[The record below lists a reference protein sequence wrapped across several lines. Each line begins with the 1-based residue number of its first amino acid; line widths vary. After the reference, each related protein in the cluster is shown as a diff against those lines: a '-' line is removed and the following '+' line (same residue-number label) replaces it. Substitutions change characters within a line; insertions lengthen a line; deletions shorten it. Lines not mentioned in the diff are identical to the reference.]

1 VLGTGVAAPVAAQTP
16 EAPVRTPAA
25 SLVFA
30 ARAFDRANS
39 LDSARSAYETA
50 AALLPTISDWLWL
63 RAAGVTA
70 DTGTRAR
77 DYASVHT
84 EVARSRIPWTEALA
98 RERTGDFAGAA
109 RAYDSLGLH
118 AEALH
123 ARAASS
129 DTSGHFALCSDIE
142 QFALAHTGGPDA
154 RSALDI
160 GDRICAPLPLD
171 IERVAAVSAAPARA
185 VAAFVRLD
193 SAGPLTPTE
202 RFGYAMALERLH
214 RTADAVKQFTR
225 VTTPAALAHPAMYQR
240 GRTLVAG
247 GDKTGARA
255 VLRRLVAAAPKD
267 TSAGNALALLA
278 DLATDDGNDAG
289 ARAAYLAIA
298 DRFPTSAMASKA
310 RFRLGLIAFVAGRYR
325 AAARAWDGLAITPHA
340 EDAIAAKYWAARAWA
355 AAGDTGAARIRWRAI
370 IAGEPLSYY
379 AGLSG
384 LRLDG
389 RPPVPTLGADTTP
402 PPVGAATDSA
412 LGRSALLT
420 ELGMDV
426 EAKFE
431 TDRVARTTV
440 GTYTDLLATGTAL
453 ARAGDASRGI
463 AFGWRLLA
471 RGDSARTD
479 TRVYRLIFPLR
490 YGDKITADARAASLD
505 PALVAAVIRQE
516 SNFTANAAS
525 PVGARGLMQIMPGIG
540 RDLARSHNVAGPWD
554 PAVLDQPDVN
564 ISLGVAHF
572 ATFLEQEHGIVVR
585 GLAAYNAGPSRVTLW
600 SVRKGTNDPEV
611 FVERIP
617 FTETRDYVRAIM
629 RGRDLYAALYHL

>member
-1 VLGTGVAAPVAAQTP
+1 MSVTAPITAQTLD
-16 EAPVRTPAA
+16 APVRTPAA
-25 SLVFA
+25 SIVFA
-30 ARAFDRANS
+30 ARAFDRANA
-39 LDSARSAYETA
+39 LDSARAAYETA

-77 DYASVHT
+77 DYASIHSDA
-84 EVARSRIPWTEALA
+84 ARARIPWTEALA
-98 RERTGDFAGAA
+98 RQRTGDYAGAA
-109 RAYDSLGLH
+109 RAYDSLGAH
-118 AEALH
+118 ADALH
-123 ARAASS
+123 ARAASP
-129 DTSGHFALCSDIE
+129 DTAGRAALCADVE
-142 QFALAHTGGPDA
+142 QFALAHSGGPDA
-154 RSALDI
+154 RYALDI
-160 GDRICAPLPLD
+160 GDRLCAPLPLD
-171 IERVAAVSAAPARA
+171 VERVAAISGPATRS

-202 RFGYAMALERLH
+202 RLAYGVALERLR
-214 RTADAVKQFTR
+214 RTVDAIRQLSR
-225 VTTPAALAHPAMYQR
+225 VTTPAALSHAAMYQR
-240 GRTLVAG
+240 GRALVAS

-255 VLRRLVAAAPKD
+255 VLRRLVTVAPKD
-267 TSAGNALALLA
+267 TSAGDALALLA
-278 DLATDDGNDAG
+278 DLATDDGNDAA
-289 ARAAYLAIA
+289 ARTAYLSIT
-298 DRFPTSAMASKA
+298 DRFPSSSLASRA

-325 AAARAWDGLAITPHA
+325 AAARGFDGLATMPHA
-340 EDAIAAKYWAARAWA
+340 EDAVAAKYWAGRAWA

-370 IAGEPLSYY
+370 VVGEPLSYY

-384 LRLDG
+384 IRLNG
-389 RPPVPTLGADTTP
+389 HAPVPTFGADTTP

-412 LGRSALLT
+412 LGRAALLT

-431 TDRVARTTV
+431 SDRVARTTS
-440 GTYTDLLATGTAL
+440 GTFTDLLATGSAL
-453 ARAGDASRGI
+453 VRAGDASRGI

-479 TRVYRLIFPLR
+479 ARVYRLIFPLL
-490 YGDKITADARAASLD
+490 YGDHLTADSRAASLD

-516 SNFTANAAS
+516 SNFTANATS
-525 PVGARGLMQIMPGIG
+525 PVGARGLMQIMPDVG
-540 RDLARSHNVAGPWD
+540 RGLARSRNLGTWD
-554 PAVLDQPDVN
+554 PALLDQPNVN
-564 ISLGVAHF
+564 IALGVTHLR
-572 ATFLEQEHGIVVR
+572 TFLEQEHGIVVR

-600 SVRKGTNDPEV
+600 SVRRGTSDPEV